1 MANIVLAI
9 LGLFITFFDANAI
22 SGFWYGDN
30 RGPFVYDTIPF
41 ANFTVRIM
49 RPIDEGPGQNLMF
62 DPVDRNLKIFPG
74 NSINRES
81 FDTQFVLDM
90 EYALG
95 IDRDRVY
102 VIDVRVANVHFSWE
116 SYSVFVDFIFLERN
130 TTQDLT
136 LLEAVAKLTAQIQT
150 PGSPI
155 FDGTNVTTDIDPLYG
170 VDVQGWDISLRL
182 LYPIEVI
189 GNKSVVDG
197 YYINQG
203 GLGFCD
209 NNGSAPFLIQY
220 CEFERF
226 FEDDVSEA
234 LNISYYR
241 VQILFVK
248 KSSLDSSLIHF
259 RILPPRQGVEE
270 DSIKMAVANLL
281 VQVQDYESPLYAG
294 NVTIRT
300 DPQWGVSNTLP
311 TARSREALF
320 TYKYYDYDPRHL
332 TTNKVPKQRRPQS
345 LVTDYSRCKANRRCN
360 WGHVGESHFFC
371 LNDLNLL

>member
-1 MANIVLAI
+1 MMMLHI
-9 LGLFITFFDANAI
+9 LCFLLSLVDVESI
-22 SGFWYGDN
+22 SGFWYGDS
-30 RGPFVYDTIPF
+30 RGPYVYDTIPY

-49 RPIDEGPGQNLMF
+49 RPIDEGPGQNLMY
-62 DPVDRNLKIFPG
+62 DPVDRNLRIFPG

-95 IDRDRVY
+95 IDRDRVF
-102 VIDVRVANVHFSWE
+102 VTDVRVADVHFSWE

-130 TTQDLT
+130 STSDLT

-150 PGSPI
+150 PKSPI
-155 FDGTNVTTDIDPLYG
+155 FDGTNVTTDIDPLFG
-170 VDVQGWDISLRL
+170 VDVKGWDISLRL

-189 GNKSVVDG
+189 GNQSVVDG
-197 YYINQG
+197 YYINHG

-209 NNGSAPFLIQY
+209 SNGSAPFLIQY

-259 RILPPRQGVEE
+259 RILPPRQDVSE
-270 DSIKMAVANLL
+270 DSIGLAVANLL
-281 VQVQDYESPLYAG
+281 LQVKDPDSPLYAG

-300 DPQWGVSNTLP
+300 DSAWGVSNTLSTP
-311 TARSREALF
+311 RTREALF

-332 TTNKVPKQRRPQS
+332 TTEKVAKQRRPQS

-360 WGHVGESHFFC
+360 WGHVGKYDSYI
-371 LNDLNLL
+371 LK